1 MIIVCLKILFCI
13 ATFKAYLVQLRME
26 VVYRLLDHLYTKDKN
41 LNKWWMMFSKR
52 KFMNLVLEG

>member
-1 MIIVCLKILFCI
+1 
-13 ATFKAYLVQLRME
+13 ME